1 MQIID
6 GYCNEPNIFA
16 DDIGEYNTAIWGT
29 RDCVL
34 PAGERLGYELVSNN
48 EIKMKAALLKM
59 VPRQKTEM
67 I

>member
-34 PAGERLGYELVSNN
+34 PAGERPV
-48 EIKMKAALLKM
+48 
-59 VPRQKTEM
+59 
-67 I
+67 